1 MIEEEDYDEVTIPS
15 ESDLKAMTKN
25 SIHEQAKV
33 LEFDV
38 PTSLTKVKMIASFL
52 QQTEAF
58 IANLQESGEF
68 VSATS
73 SEDDDDT
80 DNNQDGG
87 YF

>member
-1 MIEEEDYDEVTIPS
+1 
-15 ESDLKAMTKN
+15 MTKS
-25 SIHEQAKV
+25 SIHEQANLV
-33 LEFDV
+33 DFDV
-38 PTSLTKVKMIASFL
+38 PKSLTKVKMIESFL

-58 IANLQESGEF
+58 IADLQESGEF

-73 SEDDDDT
+73 KEEDDDDDT